1 MRDFDHKRGRQLVD
15 CTTEED
21 TVAEETAVKEKMP
34 SDTESNTSFNNS
46 SVRTFKIFIG
56 NLSEKTTSSDIRP
69 LFEKYGK
76 VVECDVMKNFG
87 FVHMDDDTTGR
98 AAIKALNGSMVND
111 LAMKVEAA
119 TSRRGPNT
127 PTTKIFV
134 GNLSETTKAN
144 EVRELFGR
152 YGTVVECD
160 IVRTYGFVHID
171 STDVSRLIK
180 DLNGHMLDGQP
191 IKVQI
196 SNSRVRQRPGMGMP
210 EQCYRC
216 GKGGHWSRECSRE
229 GYGYGRDALP
239 PLPPPRA
246 LLYPPP
252 PPPSFVRDRILGSY
266 GTGLKTDM
274 TRMDDYSMLSH
285 SELGGHMYETE
296 GLYDRYYDRSL
307 MRTAADGYGMDRRMP
322 RMPSSRDYLSSST
335 RIGTTMRDQD
345 YVFTRRS
352 PLSSSRTSSSHAYDD
367 FSRDSY
373 DDRRVSGSRG
383 SSRYTPY

>member
-15 CTTEED
+15 CATEED
-21 TVAEETAVKEKMP
+21 TVVEESTAKEKMP
-34 SDTESNTSFNNS
+34 SDTESNTSFNNT

-56 NLSEKTTSSDIRP
+56 NLSEKTTSNDIRP

-87 FVHMDDDTTGR
+87 FVHMDDENNGR
-98 AAIKALNGSMVND
+98 AAIKGLNGTMVND

-134 GNLSETTKAN
+134 GNLSETTKAP
-144 EVRELFGR
+144 EVRELFSR

-171 STDVSRLIK
+171 STDVSRMIK

-229 GYGYGRDALP
+229 GYGYGREAMP

-252 PPPSFVRDRILGSY
+252 PPPSFVRDRLLSSY
-266 GTGLKTDM
+266 GTGLKSDL

-285 SELGGHMYETE
+285 ADLGSHMYEAD
-296 GLYDRYYDRSL
+296 GLYDRYYDRGL
-307 MRTAADGYGMDRRMP
+307 MRSAADGSYGMDRRIP
-322 RMPSSRDYLSSST
+322 RMPSSRDYLQSST
-335 RIGTTMRDQD
+335 RMGSTMRDPD

-352 PLSSSRTSSSHAYDD
+352 PLSSSRTS
-367 FSRDSY
+367 DSY
-373 DDRRVSGSRG
+373 DDRRIWLMR
-383 SSRYTPY
+383 

>member
-15 CTTEED
+15 CATEED
-21 TVAEETAVKEKMP
+21 TVSEENAAKEKMP
-34 SDTESNTSFNNS
+34 SDTESNTSFNNT

-56 NLSEKTTSSDIRP
+56 NLSEKTTSNDIKP

-87 FVHMDDDTTGR
+87 FVHMDDDNNGR
-98 AAIKALNGSMVND
+98 AAIKALNGSIVND

-134 GNLSETTKAN
+134 GNLSESTKAP
-144 EVRELFGR
+144 EVRELFAR
-152 YGTVVECD
+152 YGSVVECD

-171 STDVSRLIK
+171 TNDVSRLIK

-210 EQCYRC
+210 EQCYR
-216 GKGGHWSRECSRE
+216 
-229 GYGYGRDALP
+229 YGYGREAMP

-252 PPPSFVRDRILGSY
+252 PPPSFVRERILGSY
-266 GTGLKTDM
+266 GTGLKSDL
-274 TRMDDYSMLSH
+274 TRMEDYSMLSH
-285 SELGGHMYETE
+285 ADLGSHMYEAD
-296 GLYDRYYDRSL
+296 GLYDRYYDRTL
-307 MRTAADGYGMDRRMP
+307 MRSATDGGYGLDRRIP

-335 RIGTTMRDQD
+335 RIGTSMRDPD

-367 FSRDSY
+367 FSRDAY

>member
-21 TVAEETAVKEKMP
+21 TVAEETAAKEIMP

-56 NLSEKTTSSDIRP
+56 NLSEKTTANDIRP

-87 FVHMDDDTTGR
+87 FVHMDDDNTGR
-98 AAIKALNGSMVND
+98 AAIKALNGTMVND

-144 EVRELFGR
+144 EVRELFAR
-152 YGTVVECD
+152 YGSVVECD

-210 EQCYRC
+210 EQCY
-216 GKGGHWSRECSRE
+216 S
-229 GYGYGRDALP
+229 YGYGRDALP

-274 TRMDDYSMLSH
+274 PRMEDYSMLSH
-285 SELGGHMYETE
+285 TELGGHMYEATAD

-307 MRTAADGYGMDRRMP
+307 MRTATDGYGMDRRMP
-322 RMPSSRDYLSSST
+322 RMPTSRDYLSSTT
-335 RIGTTMRDQD
+335 RIGTTMRDPD

-352 PLSSSRTSSSHAYDD
+352 PLSSSRTP
-367 FSRDSY
+367 DSY
-373 DDRRVSGSRG
+373 EDRRVSGSRG